1 MDQKTTLQ
9 ELKEKVQKFCEERNW
24 DQFHSP
30 KELAIGMSI
39 EASELLEH
47 FRFKS
52 EKEIGELFQQKEKKE
67 KIDEEIIDILF
78 YLLRFSQKYNISLT
92 EAFSKKMK
100 KNEEKYPVEKAKNS
114 NKKYSEF

>member
-1 MDQKTTLQ
+1 MTIQ
-9 ELKEKVQKFCEERNW
+9 ELKKKVQQFCEDRDW

-52 EKEIGELFQQKEKKE
+52 EDEVRELFQQKEKKE
-67 KIDEEIIDILF
+67 QIEEELIDVLV
-78 YLLRFSQKYNISLT
+78 YLLRFSQKYDISLA
-92 EAFSKKMK
+92 EAFLRKMG
-100 KNEEKYPVEKAKNS
+100 KNEEKYPVEKARGS
-114 NKKYSEF
+114 NRKYSDL